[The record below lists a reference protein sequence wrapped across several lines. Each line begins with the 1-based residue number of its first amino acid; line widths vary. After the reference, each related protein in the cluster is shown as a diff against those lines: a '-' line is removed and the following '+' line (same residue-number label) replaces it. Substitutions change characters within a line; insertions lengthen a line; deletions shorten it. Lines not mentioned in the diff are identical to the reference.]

1 MPVAV
6 VSSGSMMPT
15 FYRGDIVL
23 VERYSSNYAVGDV
36 ILFDVA
42 GGQIPWIHR
51 VIEVR
56 EAVNGEVFYLTKGD
70 HNERADREVYLNEDK
85 WLRRENTYGRVF
97 AVLPYVGQFS
107 LLMTEVPFLRE
118 FFIAL
123 IGLLYLVSQNGLQ

>member
-1 MPVAV
+1 MPIAV

-15 FYRGDIVL
+15 FFRGDIVF
-23 VERYSSNYAVGDV
+23 VECYSSNYSVGDI
-36 ILFDVA
+36 ILFDVK

-51 VIEVR
+51 VVEVR
-56 EAVNGEVFYLTKGD
+56 ETVDGEILYLTKGD
-70 HNERADREVYLNEDK
+70 HNEKTDRQSYLNGNK

-107 LLMTEVPFLRE
+107 LLMQEVPFLRE

-123 IGLLYLVSQNGLQ
+123 IGILYLVSQNGLQ